1 MFLKCFDWL
10 IKYKLT
16 IPRQMS
22 VSWSVCSLSAAPWLR
37 PVPCRPDA
45 RRPVVLSAALCTDC
59 APSELSSGQHVWS
72 GTANNSHNNCITALG
87 YVQFT
92 VTRVQV
98 RLSMY
103 ELIVNL
109 MQASPVRVEHSQ
121 SLVVQPHNVYCLNAE
136 QCIFIGNLQSKQAN
150 VLQKHFTISA
160 TVLCIHCCLSVS
172 PPFQEVAIL
181 RGRHSGLCLRVR
193 IQHKLWA
200 E

>member
-72 GTANNSHNNCITALG
+72 GTANNSHNNCVTALG

-121 SLVVQPHNVYCLNAE
+121 SLVVQPTM
-136 QCIFIGNLQSKQAN
+136 CIVWMQSSAYLLAICSQSKRMFCKSISQFR
-150 VLQKHFTISA
+150 LQFYVYIVA
-160 TVLCIHCCLSVS
+160 SVS
-172 PPFQEVAIL
+172 A
-181 RGRHSGLCLRVR
+181 RHSKKLPFWEAD
-193 IQHKLWA
+193 IQGYV
-200 E
+200 